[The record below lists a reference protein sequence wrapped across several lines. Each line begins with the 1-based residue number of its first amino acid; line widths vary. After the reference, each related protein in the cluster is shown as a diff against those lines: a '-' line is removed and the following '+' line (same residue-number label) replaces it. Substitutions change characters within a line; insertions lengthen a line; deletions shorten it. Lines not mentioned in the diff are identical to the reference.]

1 MSGLFSI
8 VTGDCVGS
16 VETGMQGM
24 ASAEVYEAG
33 PSAAMLV
40 EGLRDF
46 GYTLETAL
54 ADVIDNS
61 ITAGATAI
69 DVLADFN
76 DGDARIAVLDD
87 GSGMTGT
94 ELREAMRPGGRVLI
108 KEREKTDLGRFGL
121 GMKTASFSQCR
132 RMTVVT
138 RKDGEQ
144 SSARWDLDYVA
155 DTDKWL
161 VQIPDPE
168 EVIPWADELGHSGTL
183 VVWEK
188 LDRLVS
194 TGGDHNQREFNR
206 RLDSARRHLEEVFH
220 RFLEGERGLKS
231 VRICLNGLDL
241 VAFDPFHTKHPATIA
256 GALEVIG
263 LAGGRIVVQAFTL
276 PHHSKVSPD
285 EWDRY
290 AGEEGYTRSQGFYL
304 YRARRLI
311 VRATWF
317 GLARQTSLTQLARV
331 RIDMPNDMDA
341 LWKVNVLKASAH
353 PPTPVRDRLR
363 TVIESLSGTSRRVYT
378 HRGRKLVDAV
388 KDPIWERRAAHGK
401 ISYSVNTGH
410 PALEAF
416 KGQLDPDLRT
426 AWDQLMEM
434 VSTALPID
442 ALFVDLGDNPEAVAI
457 SPISDEALEKLVSS
471 AWSGL
476 AKTGMDGH
484 SAEQVLRATEPY
496 RSNWVRVTALL
507 SQLDVE

>member
-1 MSGLFSI
+1 MQAM
-8 VTGDCVGS
+8 GS
-16 VETGMQGM
+16 V
-24 ASAEVYEAG
+24 EVYEAG

-61 ITAGATAI
+61 ITAGATSI

-87 GSGMTGT
+87 GSGLTEN
-94 ELREAMRPGGRVLI
+94 ELREAMRPGGRVLV

-132 RMTVVT
+132 RMTVVSQKEGS
-138 RKDGEQ
+138 R

-155 DTDKWL
+155 DTDQWL
-161 VQIPDPE
+161 VQVPDSR
-168 EVIPWADELGHSGTL
+168 EVIPWAEDLGSSGTL

-188 LDRLVS
+188 LDRLIS
-194 TGGDHNQREFNR
+194 TGGDQNHREFNR

-220 RFLEGERGLKS
+220 RFLQGERGIKAI
-231 VRICLNGLDL
+231 RISLNGLDL
-241 VAFDPFHTKHPATIA
+241 VPFDPFHTKHPATIA
-256 GALEVIG
+256 GAPEVIG

-378 HRGRKLVDAV
+378 YRGRKLVDAV

-401 ISYSVNTGH
+401 VSYSVNTAH

-416 KGQLDPDLRT
+416 KDQLDPDLRGS
-426 AWDQLMEM
+426 WDQLMEM

-442 ALFVDLGDNPEAVAI
+442 ALFVDLGDNPEAVAV
-457 SPISDEALEKLVSS
+457 SPISDEALEQLVTT
-471 AWSGL
+471 AWGGL
-476 AKTGMDGH
+476 AKSGMDAH
-484 SAEQVLRATEPY
+484 SAEHVLRATEPY
-496 RSNWVRVTALL
+496 RSNWGRVSALL
-507 SQLDVE
+507 IQMGVETS